1 MCDARTS
8 FSANTHGKIP
18 SSCQVSYCT
27 RSGHGTRLIPEDTIQ
42 SAHFVHTD
50 NFVQITG
57 RLDQTKINVKKGD
70 SGGEMDAHGAD
81 DKSNPI
87 GAVVLGANKDGNLIQ
102 FPEWTSFL
110 GSDLVGRQL

>member
-1 MCDARTS
+1 MPYVDCDNR
-8 FSANTHGKIP
+8 FIL
-18 SSCQVSYCT
+18 QVSYCT
-27 RSGHGTRLIPEDTIQ
+27 QSGHGARLIPRDTIK

-57 RLDQTKINVKKGD
+57 RMDQTKINIKKGD

-87 GAVVLGANKDGNLIQ
+87 GALVLGADREGRLTQ

-110 GSDLVGRQL
+110 GNDMVSLLYFLGSC